1 MHFNLLGDGLTQ
13 VASLFNYGKGG
24 NFSVAKTD
32 TENWISQKLIMLEH
46 SCKKHCIAPT
56 WICAMGLVLELWD
69 NFEFFADVPTHGHAH
84 VLS

>member
-1 MHFNLLGDGLTQ
+1 MHFNLLWDGLTQ

-32 TENWISQKLIMLEH
+32 TENWISKKLIMLEH

-56 WICAMGLVLELWD
+56 WIYAMGFVLELWD
-69 NFEFFADVPTHGHAH
+69 NFEFFADVPSIGLA
-84 VLS
+84 LC